1 MLIIEKSTIMKTND
15 LNENEEQLN
24 QPLGTEQG
32 EDSTGLND
40 DTGSDE
46 ADQSDFPD
54 TDDLDDELSDDGLTD
69 DEDQTEVDQ
78 SANDADGNGGYPDAA
93 NPAELNS

>member
-1 MLIIEKSTIMKTND
+1 MKTSD
-15 LNENEEQLN
+15 PNENEEQLS

-40 DTGSDE
+40 GTGGDE

-54 TDDLDDELSDDGLTD
+54 TDDLDDELSDDDLTD
-69 DEDQTEVDQ
+69 DQDQTDVDQ
-78 SANDADGNGGYPDAA
+78 SAIDTDGNGGYPDVA
-93 NPAELNS
+93 NSAELNS